1 MTYDDSVNDMITKNI
16 KNDIKGSKGMPI
28 TVQVVGLP
36 WEEETVLGVMKA
48 IDDVI

>member
-1 MTYDDSVNDMITKNI
+1 MITNNI
-16 KNDIKGSKGMPI
+16 RKDIRGSKGMPV

-48 IDDVI
+48 IDDVV